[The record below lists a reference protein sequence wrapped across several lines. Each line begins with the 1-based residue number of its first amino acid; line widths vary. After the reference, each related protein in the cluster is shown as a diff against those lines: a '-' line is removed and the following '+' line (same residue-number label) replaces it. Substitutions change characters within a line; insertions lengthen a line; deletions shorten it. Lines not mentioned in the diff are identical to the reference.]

1 MGKLFKNSWALFLGY
16 GIIILAHGLQGNL
29 LGLRAVLEN
38 FNIVATGILM
48 SGYFIGYFTA
58 ANIVPNLVLANPVI
72 SDNLDDL
79 LGMLDEDQT
88 ILDIDGYLE
97 TDLTGDPN
105 ASTSTLTDGPGGS
118 TVTTPTITGDQAT
131 TATDTDPVINDPN
144 NIKTIDDYTP
154 ETNPYSCS

>member
-1 MGKLFKNSWALFLGY
+1 MKALEDRCINILVIPE
-16 GIIILAHGLQGNL
+16 IIDIIFGPN
-29 LGLRAVLEN
+29 V
-38 FNIVATGILM
+38 
-48 SGYFIGYFTA
+48 
-58 ANIVPNLVLANPVI
+58 VPNLVLANPVI

-97 TDLTGDPN
+97 TDLTGDSN
-105 ASTSTLTDGPGGS
+105 VSTSTLTDGPGGS
-118 TVTTPTITGDQAT
+118 IVTTPTITEST